1 MKQSKLNLVN
11 LGTIFVLL
19 LSIIFLIK
27 LIVDNKSY
35 NLEGFNNLDEL
46 IGNNMEQQPERKRQ
60 EEILNKADKSI
71 SLSRDKQG
79 KLRFQNAD
87 SGGEL
92 MEKYLQDIIL
102 SDVGNPN
109 KVLVD
114 NDSNQLPT
122 VIEDNLPQ
130 YNHEMRMLTNSKM
143 VKQKYTMAVL
153 KNKLKELTNSLK
165 TIEQRKGELND
176 LKLPE
181 NAKILAILKQT
192 YDNQ

>member
-1 MKQSKLNLVN
+1 MKQTTLNLVN

-27 LIVDNKSY
+27 LIVSNKSY
-35 NLEGFNNLDEL
+35 NVEQFNNLDDIIE
-46 IGNNMEQQPERKRQ
+46 NNMEQQPERKRQ
-60 EEILNKADKSI
+60 EQILDKADKSI
-71 SLSRDKQG
+71 ALSRDKQG
-79 KLRFQNAD
+79 RLRFQNAD
-87 SGGEL
+87 TGGDL

-143 VKQKYTMAVL
+143 IKQKYTMAVL
-153 KNKLKELTNSLK
+153 KNKIKELTNSLK
-165 TIEQRKGELND
+165 TIEDIKQEMEN

-181 NAKILAILKQT
+181 NASKLAILKKT
-192 YDNQ
+192 YDN

>member
-1 MKQSKLNLVN
+1 MKQSTLNLVN

-19 LSIIFLIK
+19 LSIIFIIK
-27 LIVDNKSY
+27 LIVDKKSY

-46 IGNNMEQQPERKRQ
+46 IGSNMEQQPERKRQ

-143 VKQKYTMAVL
+143 VKQKYTMTVL
-153 KNKLKELTNSLK
+153 KNKIKELTNSLK
-165 TIEQRKGELND
+165 TIEQIKDEMDD

-181 NAKILAILKQT
+181 NTLKLAILKQT
-192 YDNQ
+192 YE

>member
-130 YNHEMRMLTNSKM
+130 YNHEMRILTNSKI
-143 VKQKYTMAVL
+143 VKQKYTMSVL
-153 KNKLKELTNSLK
+153 KNKIKELTNSLK

>member
-1 MKQSKLNLVN
+1 MKQTTLNLVN

-27 LIVDNKSY
+27 LIVNNKLDNV
-35 NLEGFNNLDEL
+35 EQFNNLDDL
-46 IGNNMEQQPERKRQ
+46 IGSNMEQQPERNRQ
-60 EEILNKADKSI
+60 EQILDKADKSI
-71 SLSRDKQG
+71 ALSRDKQG
-79 KLRFQNAD
+79 RLRFQNAD
-87 SGGEL
+87 TGGEL

-109 KVLVD
+109 KTLVD

-153 KNKLKELTNSLK
+153 KNKIKELTNSLK
-165 TIEQRKGELND
+165 TIEDMKLEMED

-181 NAKILAILKQT
+181 NAEKLAILKKS
-192 YDNQ
+192 YDN

>member
-1 MKQSKLNLVN
+1 MKQTTLNLVN

-27 LIVDNKSY
+27 LIVNNS
-35 NLEGFNNLDEL
+35 NNVERFNNLDDL
-46 IGNNMEQQPERKRQ
+46 IGSSMEQQPERKRQ
-60 EEILNKADKSI
+60 EEILTKADKSI
-71 SLSRDKQG
+71 ALSRDKQG
-79 KLRFQNAD
+79 RLRFQNAD
-87 SGGEL
+87 TGGDL

-109 KVLVD
+109 KILVD

-143 VKQKYTMAVL
+143 IKQKYTMAVL
-153 KNKLKELTNSLK
+153 KNKIKELTNSMK
-165 TIEQRKGELND
+165 TIEDMKKEMED

-181 NAKILAILKQT
+181 NAIQLAILKKY
-192 YDNQ
+192 YDN